1 MAKKRLTPQDRTAL
15 VEWEELI
22 ASIRENSDINPS
34 DTEAE
39 IRARRERLEKDDE
52 EWFRYYFAMYYSCEA
67 RTSTRKPPEG
77 WQGTTGG
84 TRYAHGRGS
93 WRSPHGP

>member
-67 RTSTRKPPEG
+67 ADFHK
-77 WQGTTGG
+77 TTGG